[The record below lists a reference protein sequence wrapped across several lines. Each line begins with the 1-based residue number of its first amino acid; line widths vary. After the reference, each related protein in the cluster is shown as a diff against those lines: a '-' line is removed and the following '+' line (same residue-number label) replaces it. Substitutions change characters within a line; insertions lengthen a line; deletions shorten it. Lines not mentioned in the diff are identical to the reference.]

1 MGFTNSLT
9 PMGNPLI
16 STYPINEYRTV
27 LGLISGTSADGVD
40 VACVKFPPVGLSD
53 GLELISFQ
61 TIPYP
66 AELKQRV
73 LDASEDKLTLRQTAV
88 LHTDLGCFF
97 GEVASQAL
105 PEGGCH
111 LVASHGQT
119 VCHLPGQQT
128 TLQLGEGAFIA
139 NRTGVLTITDF
150 RPADLALGGQ
160 GAPLVPVFDRHLLAH
175 KERSRIAVNLGGI
188 ANITVIPADSD
199 KITAWDT
206 GPANCVSDAICRAHH
221 KGDFDPDGRM
231 AGDGEVDQTLLAR
244 LLGLDYF
251 QLSPPKSTGLED
263 FGREFAA
270 LHFTDGDFPSLL
282 RTAVALSA
290 QSLVNA
296 IEQASADMSGS
307 PLDLVFAGGGT
318 SNLTLMMEIRQ
329 RLASAW
335 QHKDQ
340 DTPGFL
346 TFADF
351 RISEESREAVAFA
364 YLGDR
369 TARGLTGA
377 LPSTTGASR
386 AAILGKIS
394 VPAP

>member
-1 MGFTNSLT
+1 MGD
-9 PMGNPLI
+9 PLI
-16 STYPINEYRTV
+16 SSYPINEYRTV

-40 VACVKFPPVGLSD
+40 VACVRFAPVGVND
-53 GLELISFQ
+53 PLELMSFQ

-88 LHTDLGCFF
+88 LHTDLGRFF
-97 GEVASQAL
+97 GEVAKEAM

-119 VCHLPGQQT
+119 VCHLPAQQT

-139 NRTGVLTITDF
+139 RETGVLTVTDF

-160 GAPLVPVFDRHLLAH
+160 GAPLVPLFDRYLLAH
-175 KERSRIAVNLGGI
+175 QERSRIAVNLGGI

-206 GPANCVSDAICRAHH
+206 GPANCVSDAVCRAHQ
-221 KGDFDPDGRM
+221 KGDFDPEGRM
-231 AGDGEVDQTLLAR
+231 AAEGKVDQTLLER
-244 LLGLDYF
+244 LLQLDYF
-251 QLSPPKSTGLED
+251 QTPPPKSTGLED
-263 FGREFAA
+263 FGKEFA
-270 LHFTDGDFPSLL
+270 LLYFQDRDFCDLL

-296 IEQASADMSGS
+296 IEHAANDLPGS
-307 PLDLVFAGGGT
+307 SLDLVFAGGGT
-318 SNLTLMMEIRQ
+318 SNLTLMSEIRQ
-329 RLASAW
+329 RLASSRISRNG
-335 QHKDQ
+335 QR
-340 DTPGFL
+340 PGFL

-351 RISEESREAVAFA
+351 GISEEAREAVAFA

-386 AAILGKIS
+386 SAILGKIS